1 MSTIRILYGGNGKSE
16 PEESNLC
23 LDVNHEGI
31 TVPVVVKF
39 YYEPEEKPTSDCP
52 GSEEDFEITEITFD
66 EDFDVANLLDECFE
80 MNIPEIAAWFEGLEK
95 SIMKEFHDKI
105 EKMKNDQEDYYEQD

>member
-1 MSTIRILYGGNGKSE
+1 MGI
-16 PEESNLC
+16 SNLEV
-23 LDVNHEGI
+23 DHNGI
-31 TVPVVVKF
+31 MVPVVVKF

-66 EDFDVANLLDECFE
+66 ECFDVANLLDECFE
-80 MNIPEIAAWFEGLEK
+80 MNILEIAAWFEGLEK

-105 EKMKNDQEDYYEQD
+105 EKMKNDQEDHYE

>member
-1 MSTIRILYGGNGKSE
+1 MGISNDGVPI
-16 PEESNLC
+16 ESNLC

-31 TVPVVVKF
+31 EVPVVVKF

-80 MNIPEIAAWFEGLEK
+80 MDIPEIAYWFEGLEK
-95 SIMKEFHDKI
+95 SIMKAFYYKI